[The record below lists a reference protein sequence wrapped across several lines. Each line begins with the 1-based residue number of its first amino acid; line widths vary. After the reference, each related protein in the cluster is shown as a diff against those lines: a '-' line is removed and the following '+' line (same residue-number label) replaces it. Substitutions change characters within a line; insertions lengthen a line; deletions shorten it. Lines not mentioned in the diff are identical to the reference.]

1 MTMTDT
7 LVPFAEA
14 VRRYEPLIGLETHV
28 ELGTRTKMF
37 CGCTTTF
44 GAEPNSQVCPV
55 CLGLPGSLPVVN
67 RIAIEYTIRIGLA
80 LNCSIATWCRFA
92 RKNYF
97 YPDMP
102 KNFQI
107 SQYDEPLCTD
117 GYLDVAVED
126 KTVRVGIERVHL
138 EEDTG
143 KSLHVGG
150 ATGRIH
156 GAEYSLVDYN
166 RAGIPLVEIVTK
178 PIEGTDADAPVA
190 ARAYVT
196 ELRDLLRSLAVSDV
210 RMEEGSLRCDVNT
223 SLAPRGSG
231 RWGTRTETK
240 NVNSLRS
247 VERAVRFEIERQAAV
262 LDAGGRVIQETRH
275 FHEDTGTTT
284 PGRSKEE
291 AQDYRYFPEP
301 DLVPVAPPVDWVEQI
316 RAALPETPSARR
328 ARLQA
333 EWNLSETDMT
343 ALTNAGALDLVAE
356 TVAAGASPA
365 DARKWWLG
373 ELARRANE
381 AGTEPANLAI
391 TPADVARVAELVA
404 TGALNDHLARDVIDG
419 VLAGEGSPDEVV
431 ATRGLAVVSDEGALT
446 AAIDEAIAAN
456 PDVVAKIRD
465 GKTKAAGFLVG
476 AVMKATSGKADA
488 ARVLE
493 LILERLSELAQ
504 IPICRANTREP
515 TNPAGPNGARRRGR
529 ATAGA
534 GAGATGRTR
543 HFGPNEEGWG
553 PRRRLSAPSGRRPG
567 PRSLPA

>member
-1 MTMTDT
+1 MTTVT
-7 LVPFAEA
+7 EALVPFNEA
-14 VRRYEPLIGLETHV
+14 MERYEPVIGLETHV

-37 CGCTTTF
+37 CGCITTF

-55 CLGLPGSLPVVN
+55 CLGLPGSLPVIN
-67 RIAIEYTIRIGLA
+67 RTAIEYTIRIGLA
-80 LNCSIATWCRFA
+80 LNCSIASWCRFA

-117 GYLDVAVED
+117 GRLEVPVGDQV
-126 KTVRVGIERVHL
+126 VRVGIERVHL

-178 PIEGTDADAPVA
+178 PVAGTGAAAPEV

-196 ELRDLLRSLAVSDV
+196 ELRDLVRALGVSDV

-223 SLAPRGSG
+223 SLSLRGSG
-231 RWGTRTETK
+231 VWGTRTETK

-262 LDAGGRVIQETRH
+262 LDAGGRVVQETRH
-275 FHEDTGTTT
+275 FFEDSGTTT
-284 PGRSKEE
+284 AGRSKEE

-301 DLVPVAPPVDWVEQI
+301 DLVPLAPPREWVEEI
-316 RAALPETPSARR
+316 RAALPEPPSAHR

-333 EWNLSETDMT
+333 EWELSDLDMA
-343 ALTNAGALDLVAE
+343 ALSNAGALDLVAE

-373 ELARRANE
+373 ELARRARE
-381 AGTEPANLAI
+381 MGVELSALAI
-391 TPADVARVAELVA
+391 TPAQVARVAELVA
-404 TGALNDHLARDVIDG
+404 AGTLNDALAREVIDA
-419 VLAGEGSPDEVV
+419 VLAGDGDPDQVV
-431 ATRGLAVVSDEGALT
+431 AARGLAVVSDEGAL
-446 AAIDEAIAAN
+446 AAAVDEAIAAN
-456 PDVVAKIRD
+456 PDVAAKVRE
-465 GKTKAAGFLVG
+465 GKTAAVGPLVG
-476 AVMKATSGKADA
+476 AVMKATRGQADA
-488 ARVLE
+488 ARVRQL
-493 LILERLSELAQ
+493 LLDRLS
-504 IPICRANTREP
+504 
-515 TNPAGPNGARRRGR
+515 
-529 ATAGA
+529 
-534 GAGATGRTR
+534 
-543 HFGPNEEGWG
+543 
-553 PRRRLSAPSGRRPG
+553 SS
-567 PRSLPA
+567 